1 MVGWGGW
8 CVCVQLIEFHF
19 ALPSQKVSLEKAGPP
34 KEEKRRQKGKE
45 TKSKKGKW
53 AKYGE
58 KKGQTGPLT
67 LLRGF
72 LAKTQKEEEPAGR
85 SPNKKR
91 KIHSIRFRQR
101 QMGVSLSVYRRFR
114 AVRVLFFSFGV
125 HRQRL
130 PFFLTWLKNASRGGL
145 VCLFFF
151 PLPFF
156 FFFLWFFSLFFF
168 FFFCGNCPF

>member
-1 MVGWGGW
+1 MVMVGWGGW

-130 PFFLTWLKNASRGGL
+130 PFFFDLAEKCFKRGSCL
-145 VCLFFF
+145 SLFFSF
-151 PLPFF
+151 AFFFLFSLVFFPFF
-156 FFFLWFFSLFFF
+156 FFFLW
-168 FFFCGNCPF
+168 